1 MLSVS
6 KKEECPEYVECI
18 PFPHSETINNRNV
31 DRRTGIFVIN
41 PKPSKLSLLQ
51 ITFTQRGKKKALE
64 KMMLWD
70 ADLYVFFMVQAIS
83 AVVVTR

>member
-6 KKEECPEYVECI
+6 KEEECPKYVECI

-31 DRRTGIFVIN
+31 DRRAGIFVIN

-51 ITFTQRGKKKALE
+51 ITFTQRGKKK
-64 KMMLWD
+64 KLWKK
-70 ADLYVFFMVQAIS
+70 
-83 AVVVTR
+83 

>member
-6 KKEECPEYVECI
+6 KKGECPEYVECI

-51 ITFTQRGKKKALE
+51 ITFTQRGKKSFGKN
-64 KMMLWD
+64 D
-70 ADLYVFFMVQAIS
+70 ARRCRFVCFFYGTGHIS
-83 AVVVTR
+83 CCSY